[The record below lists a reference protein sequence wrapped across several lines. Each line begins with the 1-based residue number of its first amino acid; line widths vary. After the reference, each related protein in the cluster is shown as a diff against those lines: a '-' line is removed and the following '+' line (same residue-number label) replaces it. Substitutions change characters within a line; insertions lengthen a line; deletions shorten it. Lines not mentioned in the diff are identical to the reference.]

1 MSSVNE
7 DVPVIRISV
16 RNLVEFILR
25 EGDIDNRISGGMDR
39 DAMLMGSRIHR
50 KIQRRMGSDY
60 HAEVPLKKEVVFD
73 GFHILVEGRA
83 DGIITEQDK
92 AEPGITID
100 EIKGV
105 LRELRFIEKPEPLHL
120 AQAKCYAAIY
130 AEQKGLEKIDVQ
142 ITYCQMESEEIRR
155 FVQSFETEELIR
167 WFYELIGKY
176 EKWARFEIEWKK
188 VRNASIHETEFPFS
202 YRAGQRDMAAAVYRT
217 ILRKKKLFIQAST
230 GVGKTISTVFPSVK
244 ALGEGIGEKIFYL
257 TAKTITR
264 TVAEQAFRTLSD
276 NGLLIKVITL
286 TAKEKICFCDET
298 DCNPESCPYAKGHY
312 DRVNDAVYDLLISE
326 NGVSRQTVEQYA
338 LKHRVCPF
346 EMSLD
351 LSVWADAV
359 ICDYNYVF
367 DPNSHLKRF
376 FSEGG
381 NKGYIFLVDEAH
393 NLVERGREMYSA
405 ELYKEDFLEVKRC
418 VKEYDKKIAAQ
429 LDGINRLF
437 LALKRECETYRV
449 LESVSHISLK
459 LMRLLTEME
468 RFLEEQ
474 EGGEKREKV
483 LELYFRVR
491 AFLNIHDIM
500 DENYVIYSELEADGR
515 FKVKLF
521 CINPAVNLQGCLEQG
536 NGTVF
541 FSATL
546 LPIRY
551 YKNLLSV
558 EEDDYAIY
566 VESSFPRENRL
577 ILVGRD
583 VSTKYTRR
591 GPEMY
596 RRIAE
601 YILCTAKSRQGNYIA
616 FFPSYRMLEE
626 VYEYFRQG
634 KGKMESV
641 AQTQYMSETEREEFL
656 KLFETEREESFVG
669 FCVMGGIFSEG
680 IDLAEDRLIGA
691 VIVGTGLPQVCSDRE
706 IIRNFF
712 DRKNMQGFSYSY
724 LYPGMN
730 KVLQSAGRVIRTE
743 RDKGVILLLDDRF
756 QDQRYREI
764 FPREWAGVRTCGM
777 PSLRHQLE
785 EFWK

>member
-286 TAKEKICFCDET
+286 TAKEKICFCDEK

-367 DPNSHLKRF
+367 DPNAHLKRF

-491 AFLNIHDIM
+491 AFLNIHYIM

-634 KGKMESV
+634 KGKMESA

>member
-286 TAKEKICFCDET
+286 TAKEKICFCDEK

-326 NGVSRQTVEQYA
+326 NGVSRQTVRRITLPSFWNALRRYA
-338 LKHRVCPF
+338 KPWSSPATVTISPF
-346 EMSLD
+346 RS
-351 LSVWADAV
+351 
-359 ICDYNYVF
+359 
-367 DPNSHLKRF
+367 
-376 FSEGG
+376 
-381 NKGYIFLVDEAH
+381 
-393 NLVERGREMYSA
+393 
-405 ELYKEDFLEVKRC
+405 
-418 VKEYDKKIAAQ
+418 
-429 LDGINRLF
+429 
-437 LALKRECETYRV
+437 
-449 LESVSHISLK
+449 
-459 LMRLLTEME
+459 
-468 RFLEEQ
+468 
-474 EGGEKREKV
+474 
-483 LELYFRVR
+483 
-491 AFLNIHDIM
+491 
-500 DENYVIYSELEADGR
+500 
-515 FKVKLF
+515 
-521 CINPAVNLQGCLEQG
+521 
-536 NGTVF
+536 TV
-541 FSATL
+541 
-546 LPIRY
+546 
-551 YKNLLSV
+551 
-558 EEDDYAIY
+558 
-566 VESSFPRENRL
+566 
-577 ILVGRD
+577 
-583 VSTKYTRR
+583 VST
-591 GPEMY
+591 
-596 RRIAE
+596 
-601 YILCTAKSRQGNYIA
+601 
-616 FFPSYRMLEE
+616 
-626 VYEYFRQG
+626 
-634 KGKMESV
+634 
-641 AQTQYMSETEREEFL
+641 QTWHS
-656 KLFETEREESFVG
+656 S
-669 FCVMGGIFSEG
+669 
-680 IDLAEDRLIGA
+680 
-691 VIVGTGLPQVCSDRE
+691 P
-706 IIRNFF
+706 
-712 DRKNMQGFSYSY
+712 
-724 LYPGMN
+724 P
-730 KVLQSAGRVIRTE
+730 
-743 RDKGVILLLDDRF
+743 
-756 QDQRYREI
+756 
-764 FPREWAGVRTCGM
+764 
-777 PSLRHQLE
+777 
-785 EFWK
+785 